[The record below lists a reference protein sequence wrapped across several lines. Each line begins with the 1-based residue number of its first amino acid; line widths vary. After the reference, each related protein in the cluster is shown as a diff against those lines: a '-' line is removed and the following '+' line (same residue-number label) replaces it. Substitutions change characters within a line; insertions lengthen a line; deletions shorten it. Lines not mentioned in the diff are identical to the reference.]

1 MFQFEAPAFF
11 INSSIRKMMLSHKE
25 FILRPPLIV
34 AFYLALMEQEILII
48 KILRTFRAFL
58 YARPTF
64 DTYSSNRAAVVRRD
78 RTHRAQIG
86 TESTIVAFIR
96 SLRLNFTN
104 INSFSFISSWL
115 EITGASIT
123 VNTDW

>member
-1 MFQFEAPAFF
+1 MFQFETPAFF
-11 INSSIRKMMLSHKE
+11 IYSSFIKMMLSHKE

-34 AFYLALMEQEILII
+34 AFYLALMEQEIRII

-64 DTYSSNRAAVVRRD
+64 DTYSSNRSAVVRRD
-78 RTHRAQIG
+78 RTHRTQIG

>member
-11 INSSIRKMMLSHKE
+11 IYSSFIKMMLSHKE

-34 AFYLALMEQEILII
+34 TFYLALMEQEIRII

-64 DTYSSNRAAVVRRD
+64 DTYSSNRVAVVRRD
-78 RTHRAQIG
+78 RTHRANIG